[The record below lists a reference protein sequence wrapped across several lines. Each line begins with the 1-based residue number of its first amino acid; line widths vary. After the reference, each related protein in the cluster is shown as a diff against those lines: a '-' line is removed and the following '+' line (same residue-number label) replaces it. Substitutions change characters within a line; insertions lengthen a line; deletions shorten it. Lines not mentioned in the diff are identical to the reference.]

1 MKQTTQKT
9 AYYHLPG
16 LFEFYELYELFL
28 PLFRK
33 HREYFMIGVRL
44 APSMG
49 HRRIVSGVADGS
61 EMANTVHRKCCI

>member
-1 MKQTTQKT
+1 
-9 AYYHLPG
+9 
-16 LFEFYELYELFL
+16 
-28 PLFRK
+28 
-33 HREYFMIGVRL
+33 MIDVRL